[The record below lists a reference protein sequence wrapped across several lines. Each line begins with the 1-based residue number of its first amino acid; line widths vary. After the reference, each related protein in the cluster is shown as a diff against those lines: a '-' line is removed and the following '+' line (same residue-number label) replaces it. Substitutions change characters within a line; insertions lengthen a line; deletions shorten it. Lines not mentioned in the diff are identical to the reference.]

1 MAEKI
6 TASWFNRIIDAIKRL
21 KNLGFAFSTEGVP
34 NKITINLDGTTGK
47 LYTPSDFG
55 AINAIIQRMSVD
67 EYLQQTNNASYPAQ
81 QIYYNTVSVGKR
93 GQRPLLDWKN
103 QLDRTVD
110 SWQYITCYHGAAKTN
125 GVNSVA
131 CQHGSNSNGD
141 NTNGYC
147 QRGLTTNGHGTNY
160 VCNTN
165 YSSQGN
171 RGWNHQGTC
180 SNATVKD
187 GKGSNTNGMY
197 SPHGTNSNGTFA
209 NTCPHG
215 DCQQGSD
222 INIRYKTTQG

>member
-6 TASWFNRIIDAIKRL
+6 TASWFNKIIDAIKRL

-34 NKITINLDGTTGK
+34 NKITINSDGTTGK

-55 AINAIIQRMSVD
+55 AINTIIQRMSTD

-125 GVNSVA
+125 GVNSIA
-131 CQHGSNSNGD
+131 CQHGSNSNGGKA
-141 NTNGYC
+141 NGYC
-147 QRGLTTNGHGTNY
+147 QRGLTTDQHG
-160 VCNTN
+160 VCTFGCKINI
-165 YSSQGN
+165 SSQGN
-171 RGWNHQGTC
+171 IMNSNGTC

-187 GKGSNTNGMY
+187 GRGSNTNGQY

-215 DCQQGSD
+215 ECQQGSD

>member
-6 TASWFNRIIDAIKRL
+6 TASWFNKIIDAIKRL
-21 KNLGFAFSTEGVP
+21 KNLGFAFSIEGVP
-34 NKITINLDGTTGK
+34 NKITINSDGTTGK

-55 AINAIIQRMSVD
+55 AINTIIQRMSAD

-125 GVNSVA
+125 GVNSIA
-131 CQHGSNSNGD
+131 CQHGSNSNGGKA
-141 NTNGYC
+141 NGYC
-147 QRGLTTNGHGTNY
+147 QRGLTTDQHG
-160 VCNTN
+160 VCTFGCKINI
-165 YSSQGN
+165 SSQGN
-171 RGWNHQGTC
+171 IMNSNGTC

-187 GKGSNTNGMY
+187 GRGSNTNGQY

-215 DCQQGSD
+215 ECQQGSD

>member
-6 TASWFNRIIDAIKRL
+6 TASWFNKIIDAIKRL

-34 NKITINLDGTTGK
+34 NKITINSDGTTGK

-55 AINAIIQRMSVD
+55 AINTIIQRMSAD

-110 SWQYITCYHGAAKTN
+110 SWQYITCYHGTAKTN
-125 GVNSVA
+125 GINSVA

-147 QRGLTTNGHGTNY
+147 QRGLTKESNGVCTNGCKINIT
-160 VCNTN
+160 
-165 YSSQGN
+165 SQGN
-171 RGWNHQGTC
+171 VMNSNGIC
-180 SNATVKD
+180 PNATVKD
-187 GKGSNTNGMY
+187 GRGSNTNGQY
-197 SPHGTNSNGTFA
+197 SPRGTNSNGTFA

-215 DCQQGSD
+215 ECQQGNN

>member
-6 TASWFNRIIDAIKRL
+6 TASWFNKIIDAIKRL

-34 NKITINLDGTTGK
+34 NKITINSDGTTGK

-55 AINAIIQRMSVD
+55 AINTIIQRMSTD

-81 QIYYNTVSVGKR
+81 QIYYNAVSVGKR

-110 SWQYITCYHGAAKTN
+110 SWQYITCYHGTAKTN

-131 CQHGSNSNGD
+131 CQHGANSNGGKA
-141 NTNGYC
+141 NGYC
-147 QRGLTTNGHGTNY
+147 QRGLTTEKHG
-160 VCNTN
+160 VCTFGCKINI
-165 YSSQGN
+165 SSQGN
-171 RGWNHQGTC
+171 IMNSNGTC

-187 GKGSNTNGMY
+187 GRGSNTNGQY

-215 DCQQGSD
+215 ECQQGSD
-222 INIRYKTTQG
+222 INIRHKTTQG

>member
-1 MAEKI
+1 MAAKI
-6 TASWFNRIIDAIKRL
+6 TASWFNGIIDAIKRL

-34 NKITINLDGTTGK
+34 NKIAINSDDTTGK

-55 AINAIIQRMSVD
+55 AINAIIQRMSAD
-67 EYLQQTNNASYPAQ
+67 EYLQQTNNASYPTQ

-110 SWQYITCYHGAAKTN
+110 SWQYITCYHGTAKTN

-147 QRGLTTNGHGTNY
+147 QRGLTKESNGVCTNGCKINIT
-160 VCNTN
+160 
-165 YSSQGN
+165 SQGN
-171 RGWNHQGTC
+171 VMNSNGIC
-180 SNATVKD
+180 PNATVKD
-187 GKGSNTNGMY
+187 GRGSNTNGQY
-197 SPHGTNSNGTFA
+197 SPRGTNSNGTFA

-215 DCQQGSD
+215 ECQQGNN

>member
-6 TASWFNRIIDAIKRL
+6 TASWFNKIIDAIKRL

-34 NKITINLDGTTGK
+34 NKIVINSDGTTGK

-55 AINAIIQRMSVD
+55 AINAIIQRMSAD

-81 QIYYNTVSVGKR
+81 QIYYNTVSIGKR

-110 SWQYITCYHGAAKTN
+110 SWQYITCYHGTAKTN
-125 GVNSVA
+125 GINSVA

-147 QRGLTTNGHGTNY
+147 QRGLTKESNG
-160 VCNTN
+160 VCINGCKINIT
-165 YSSQGN
+165 SQGN
-171 RGWNHQGTC
+171 VMNSNGIC
-180 SNATVKD
+180 PNATVKD
-187 GKGSNTNGMY
+187 GRGSNTNGQY
-197 SPHGTNSNGTFA
+197 SPRGTNSNGTFA

-215 DCQQGSD
+215 ECQQGNN

>member
-6 TASWFNRIIDAIKRL
+6 TASWFNKIIDAIKRL

-34 NKITINLDGTTGK
+34 NKITINSDGTTGK

-55 AINAIIQRMSVD
+55 AINVIIQRMSAD
-67 EYLQQTNNASYPAQ
+67 EYLQQTNNASYPTQ

-125 GVNSVA
+125 GVNSVT
-131 CQHGSNSNGD
+131 CQHGANSNGGKA
-141 NTNGYC
+141 NGYC
-147 QRGLTTNGHGTNY
+147 QRGLTPCNHGTNH

-171 RGWNHQGTC
+171 LGWHTQTC

-187 GKGSNTNGMY
+187 GKGSNEFCCKKWFY
-197 SPHGTNSNGTFA
+197 DFLW
-209 NTCPHG
+209 
-215 DCQQGSD
+215 
-222 INIRYKTTQG
+222 

>member
-6 TASWFNRIIDAIKRL
+6 TASWFNKIIDAIQRL
-21 KNLGFAFSTEGVP
+21 KSLNFAFSTEGIP
-34 NKITINLDGTTGK
+34 SKITINSDGTTGK
-47 LYTPSDFG
+47 LYTPSDFS
-55 AINAIIQRMSVD
+55 AINTIIQRMSTD
-67 EYLQQTNNASYPAQ
+67 EYLKQTDNASHTSQ

-103 QLDRTVD
+103 QIDKSVD
-110 SWQYITCYHGAAKTN
+110 SWQYITCHHGTAKTN

-141 NTNGYC
+141 KTNGYC
-147 QRGLTTNGHGTNY
+147 QRGLTPNGHGTNR

-165 YSSQGN
+165 YTSQGN
-171 RGWNHQGTC
+171 IRYCTEKC
-180 SNATVKD
+180 PNATVKD
-187 GKGSNTNGMY
+187 GQGSNTNGMY

-209 NTCPHG
+209 NTCSHG
-215 DCQQGSD
+215 DCQQGNN

>member
-6 TASWFNRIIDAIKRL
+6 TASWFNKIIDAIKRL

-34 NKITINLDGTTGK
+34 NKIIINSDGTTGK
-47 LYTPSDFG
+47 LYTPSDFS
-55 AINAIIQRMSVD
+55 AINTIIQRMSTD

-110 SWQYITCYHGAAKTN
+110 SWQYITCYHGTAKTN

-131 CQHGSNSNGD
+131 CQHGANSNGN

-147 QRGLTTNGHGTNY
+147 QRGLTPCNHGVCTNGCKINI
-160 VCNTN
+160 
-165 YSSQGN
+165 SSQGN
-171 RGWNHQGTC
+171 IMNSYGTC

-187 GKGSNTNGMY
+187 GRGSNTNGMY
-197 SPHGTNSNGTFA
+197 SPKGTNSNGTFA
-209 NTCPHG
+209 NTCSHG
-215 DCQQGSD
+215 ECQRGSD

>member
-6 TASWFNRIIDAIKRL
+6 TASWFNKIIDAIKRL

-34 NKITINLDGTTGK
+34 NKITINSDGTTGK

-55 AINAIIQRMSVD
+55 AINTIIQRMSAD

-131 CQHGSNSNGD
+131 CQHGANSNGN

-147 QRGLTTNGHGTNY
+147 QRGLTPCNHGTNY

-171 RGWNHQGTC
+171 RGWNHQGGNRSPTHGLH
-180 SNATVKD
+180 SANA
-187 GKGSNTNGMY
+187 
-197 SPHGTNSNGTFA
+197 TNSNGTYA
-209 NTCPHG
+209 KTCPHG

>member
-6 TASWFNRIIDAIKRL
+6 TASWFNKIIDAIKRL

-34 NKITINLDGTTGK
+34 NKITINSDGTTGK

-55 AINAIIQRMSVD
+55 AINAIIQRMSAD

-110 SWQYITCYHGAAKTN
+110 SWQYITCYHGTAKTN

-131 CQHGSNSNGD
+131 CQHGSNSNGGKA
-141 NTNGYC
+141 NGYC
-147 QRGLTTNGHGTNY
+147 QRGLTPCNHGTNH

-171 RGWNHQGTC
+171 LGWKTQTC

-187 GKGSNTNGMY
+187 GKGSNTNGQY
-197 SPHGTNSNGTFA
+197 SPNSTNSNGTFA

-215 DCQQGSD
+215 DCQQGRD

>member
-6 TASWFNRIIDAIKRL
+6 TASWFNKIIDAIKRL

-34 NKITINLDGTTGK
+34 NKITINSDGTTGK

-55 AINAIIQRMSVD
+55 AINTIIQRMSTD

-125 GVNSVA
+125 GVNSIA
-131 CQHGSNSNGD
+131 CQHGSNSNGGKA
-141 NTNGYC
+141 NGYC
-147 QRGLTTNGHGTNY
+147 QRGLTTNQHG
-160 VCNTN
+160 VCTFGCKINI
-165 YSSQGN
+165 SSQGN
-171 RGWNHQGTC
+171 IMNSNGTC

-187 GKGSNTNGMY
+187 GRGSNTNGQY

-215 DCQQGSD
+215 ECQQGSD